1 MFRSVD
7 LKRMLN
13 EDKNNDDIMSY
24 NTHEDG
30 MSSRRS
36 VYSLVS
42 EDGSENAPYNNHDEK
57 LGLLIL
63 EGQDDDDDDKE
74 AFDGSGTDQD
84 DELSIPDTV
93 NLPSDMKSILSTH
106 HHRHHHGEVNSNMA
120 DDSTCTLSKLKIYLT
135 SHVYAILIISLLIVT
150 SLLSI
155 VEVLR
160 MREDLQKQRSIISL
174 LPITASLL
182 KERKDLLKKQEML
195 EDEIER
201 LKRNDAS
208 HRSNLYEDIFTSN
221 DTDDS
226 SILSIKNC
234 YMEARVSLGTCS
246 KEWQE
251 WLYASSSKSSSSEG
265 EEASDDDYDDMYQSI
280 VKSFKDGVRATSSQ
294 LKELSSVFS
303 WEYGD
308 DSLGSSNVSTKS
320 D

>member
-13 EDKNNDDIMSY
+13 EDKNNYYIMSY

-30 MSSRRS
+30 MSSRS

-42 EDGSENAPYNNHDEK
+42 EDGSENAPCINHDEK

-63 EGQDDDDDDKE
+63 EGQDDDNTE
-74 AFDGSGTDQD
+74 AFEGCGTVQD

-160 MREDLQKQRSIISL
+160 MR
-174 LPITASLL
+174 
-182 KERKDLLKKQEML
+182 
-195 EDEIER
+195 
-201 LKRNDAS
+201 
-208 HRSNLYEDIFTSN
+208 
-221 DTDDS
+221 
-226 SILSIKNC
+226 
-234 YMEARVSLGTCS
+234 
-246 KEWQE
+246 
-251 WLYASSSKSSSSEG
+251 
-265 EEASDDDYDDMYQSI
+265 
-280 VKSFKDGVRATSSQ
+280 
-294 LKELSSVFS
+294 
-303 WEYGD
+303 
-308 DSLGSSNVSTKS
+308 
-320 D
+320 